1 MEQKIFEEEY
11 IREKARLEA
20 RRDAEQKIAQKPK
33 KAGLVQNAPWLALLV
48 LLVFAVT
55 QLGGSVGMNPRV
67 FLEGN
72 FLFPALGLTAGFLW
86 FLVRS

>member
-1 MEQKIFEEEY
+1 MEKKVFEEEY
-11 IREKARLEA
+11 IREQGRLAA
-20 RRDAEQKIAQKPK
+20 RRDTEQKIAQKAK
-33 KAGLVQNAPWLALLV
+33 TSLVKNAPWLALLI

-55 QLGGSVGMNPRV
+55 QLGGWVGINPRV

-86 FLVRS
+86 LLVRS